1 MELPAVR
8 VPILAVL
15 FGCAALGGIALGGT
29 AVAADLRPNSM
40 ALPAGADFAP
50 AGQIVAWDFE
60 PGVVVRA
67 YWLPP
72 YANRH
77 YFPSS
82 GEQPRLGRQEGLGSR
97 VKPTPAESFY
107 REWSSF
113 PVQPGPAPLM
123 GPLPADSSKEPFLK

>member
-1 MELPAVR
+1 MR
-8 VPILAVL
+8 VPILAAL
-15 FGCAALGGIALGGT
+15 FGCAALSVAVGGT
-29 AVAADLRPNSM
+29 AAAADLQPSS
-40 ALPAGADFAP
+40 LPPGEAGFSP
-50 AGQIVAWDFE
+50 AGQIVKWDFE

-82 GEQPRLGRQEGLGSR
+82 GEQPRLGRLENLGSR
-97 VKPTPAESFY
+97 VKPTPAESFN

-113 PVQPGPAPLM
+113 PPEPAPAPLM
-123 GPLPADSSKEPFLK
+123 GPLPANSAKEPFLK

>member
-1 MELPAVR
+1 MR
-8 VPILAVL
+8 VPILAAL
-15 FGCAALGGIALGGT
+15 FGCAALSVALGGT
-29 AVAADLRPNSM
+29 AAAADLQPGS
-40 ALPAGADFAP
+40 LSPGEAGFASG
-50 AGQIVAWDFE
+50 GQIVKWDFE

-82 GEQPRLGRQEGLGSR
+82 GEQPRLGRLENLGSR
-97 VKPTPAESFY
+97 VKPTPAESFS

-113 PVQPGPAPLM
+113 PVETAPAPLM
-123 GPLPADSSKEPFLK
+123 GPLPANSPKEPYLK

>member
-1 MELPAVR
+1 MR

-15 FGCAALGGIALGGT
+15 FGCAALSTAVGGT
-29 AVAADLRPNSM
+29 AAAADLRPNSIPNSIP
-40 ALPAGADFAP
+40 LSGAEGFAP
-50 AGQIVAWDFE
+50 AGQIVKWDFE

-82 GEQPRLGRQEGLGSR
+82 GEQPRLGRLENLGSR
-97 VKPTPAESFY
+97 VKPTPAESFS

-113 PVQPGPAPLM
+113 PVERAPTPLM
-123 GPLPADSSKEPFLK
+123 GPLPDNSSKEPFLK

>member
-1 MELPAVR
+1 MRL
-8 VPILAVL
+8 PILAVL
-15 FGCAALGGIALGGT
+15 IGCAALGAALSTGLGGT
-29 AVAADLRPNSM
+29 AAAADLQPNS
-40 ALPAGADFAP
+40 LPRGAEGFAP
-50 AGQIVAWDFE
+50 GGQIVKWDFE

-82 GEQPRLGRQEGLGSR
+82 GEQPRLGRLENPGAR

-107 REWSSF
+107 RDWSSA
-113 PVQPGPAPLM
+113 PMEPAPTPAPVM
-123 GPLPADSSKEPFLK
+123 GPLPPNSPKEPFLK